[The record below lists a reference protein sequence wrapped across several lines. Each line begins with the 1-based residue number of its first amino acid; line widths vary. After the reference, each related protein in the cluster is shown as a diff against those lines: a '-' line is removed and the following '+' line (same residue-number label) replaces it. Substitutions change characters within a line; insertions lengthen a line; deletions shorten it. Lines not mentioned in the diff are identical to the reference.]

1 MEVKLLVEASKS
13 RSGIHVERKLAFIVR
28 GGELIELRGGGEPF
42 KPTYSRGEA
51 RLYRVN
57 LKPGE
62 LAVQVRLVRGLKG
75 RVTGYIAVYDSSGV
89 EVYRAVVRKLK
100 VRPSRGDR
108 GYHWVV
114 ERVVEKLSLSRYLKK
129 YKLGESRGRVKPTRA
144 GIQR

>member
-1 MEVKLLVEASKS
+1 MEVKLVVEASRS
-13 RSGIHVERKLAFIVR
+13 RRGLHVERRLAFIVSR
-28 GGELIELRGGGEPF
+28 GELIEVRGGGEPV

-75 RVTGYIAVYDSSGV
+75 RVKGYIAVYDSSGA

-114 ERVVEKLSLSRYLKK
+114 ERVVEKLGLAKYLKK
-129 YKLGESRGRVKPTRA
+129 YKLGEARAKP
-144 GIQR
+144 GGSKG